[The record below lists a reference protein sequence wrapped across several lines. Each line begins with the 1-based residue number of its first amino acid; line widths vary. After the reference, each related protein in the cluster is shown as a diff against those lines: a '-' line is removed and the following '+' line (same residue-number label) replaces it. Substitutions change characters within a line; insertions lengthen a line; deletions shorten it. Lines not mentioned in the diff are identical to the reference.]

1 MATHPHPHAQGPG
14 HPGTRSGAHDA
25 PAEPFEILIEGG
37 LADDRTLVT
46 VHGDTFGMFDR
57 LGDILPPHLGRHGL
71 FHEGTRYLSRLQL
84 AMWRTRPALLSSSVR
99 EEDGMLVVHLTNPD
113 IRAEGAW
120 SMIRHSVHLERRIR
134 LEDGLCTMDLTL
146 RSYGRDRLVLPLDL
160 HFGADFTDIFEVRG
174 AIRPRRGTLLPAEI
188 GTDSVRLRYLG
199 LDHAERAMRLRFSM
213 PPLAAHASCLRYEIL
228 LEPDTTVP
236 LSFTVECQTT
246 HPPRDHPI
254 RREAPPPDLWR
265 GEVSA
270 SQAGFDA
277 WLRRSYSD
285 LAMMTTCTTHGP
297 FPYAGVPWF
306 ATPFGRDS
314 LITAYEVLW
323 LAPGMARGVLRF
335 LAAHQA
341 LEDDP
346 SRDAEPGKI
355 LHEMR
360 AGEMAALGEV
370 PFGLYYGSVD
380 ATPWFLILAAA
391 YLERTGDH
399 DLVRDLWPA
408 LERALGWMDGPGD
421 PDGDGFLEYRRRAPK
436 GLVNQGWRDSSDA
449 NMHADGSLAEGP
461 LALCEVQAYAYAA
474 RLGMAQVARALGHG
488 DVADR
493 ETRRAGDLRRAFQK
507 AYWQESLG
515 TYALALD
522 GNKRP
527 CAVRSS
533 SAGHALFTGI
543 ASEEQ
548 ARVLAQTLLSGDHF
562 SGWGIC
568 TLARSAVR
576 FNPMSYHNGSV
587 WPHDNA
593 LIGFGLARHGHT
605 AGVERIL
612 TALFEASRSLEAS
625 RLPELMC
632 GFQRQQG
639 EAPTLYPVACS
650 PQAWAAGSVFLLLQ
664 ALLGLTIHAESR
676 QVRLNRPRLPP
687 FLNALT
693 IRHLRVGEGEID
705 LLFERADGEVVVRVL
720 RRTAALDLVMT
731 S

>member
-1 MATHPHPHAQGPG
+1 MATQEVPVH
-14 HPGTRSGAHDA
+14 
-25 PAEPFEILIEGG
+25 PFEILIEGG
-37 LADDRTLVT
+37 LTDDRTLVT
-46 VHGDTFGMFDR
+46 VRGDTFGMFDR

-99 EEDGMLVVHLTNPD
+99 EEDGILVVHLTNPD
-113 IRAEGAW
+113 IREEGAW
-120 SMIRHSVHLERRIR
+120 SMIRHSIHLERRIR

-146 RSYGRDRLVLPLDL
+146 RSFGRDRLVVPLGL
-160 HFGADFTDIFEVRG
+160 HFAADFTDIFEVRG
-174 AIRPRRGTLLPAEI
+174 AIRPRRGTLLPAET
-188 GTDSVRLRYLG
+188 GEDSVRLRYLG
-199 LDHAERAMRLRFSM
+199 LDHVERAMCLRFSM
-213 PPLAAHASCLRYEIL
+213 RPVAALSSCLRYEIV
-228 LEPDTTVP
+228 LEPHTDVN
-236 LSFTVECQTT
+236 LSFTVECQAV
-246 HPPRDHPI
+246 HPPGGDHPQ
-254 RREAPPPDLWR
+254 RRETLPPDLWR
-265 GEVSA
+265 GEISA
-270 SQAGFDA
+270 SQTGFDA

-323 LAPGMARGVLRF
+323 LAPGIARGVLRF

-346 SRDAEPGKI
+346 QRDAEPGKI
-355 LHEMR
+355 LHEQR

-380 ATPWFLILAAA
+380 STPWFLILAAA
-391 YLERTGDH
+391 YLERTGDF
-399 DLVRDLWPA
+399 DLMRELWPA
-408 LERALGWMDGPGD
+408 LERALAWMDGPGD
-421 PDGDGFLEYRRRAPK
+421 LDGDGFLEYRKRSPL

-449 NMHADGSLAEGP
+449 NMHADGALASGP

-474 RLGMAQVARALGHG
+474 RLGMVQVARALGHN
-488 DVADR
+488 DVAER
-493 ETRRAGDLRRAFQK
+493 EERRAADLQRAFQK
-507 AYWQESLG
+507 AYWLEDLG

-522 GNKRP
+522 GDKRP
-527 CAVRSS
+527 CEVRSS
-533 SAGHALFTGI
+533 CAGHALFTGI
-543 ASEEQ
+543 ASPEQ

-593 LIGFGLARHGHT
+593 LIGLGLARHGHT
-605 AGVERIL
+605 AAVERIL
-612 TALFEASRSLEAS
+612 TSLFEASRAIEGA

-650 PQAWAAGSVFLLLQ
+650 PQAWAAGSVFLLIQ
-664 ALLGLTIHAESR
+664 ALLGLTIHAEAR

-693 IRHLRVGEGEID
+693 IRHLRVGEGEMD
-705 LLFERADGEVVVRVL
+705 LLFERAEGEVVVRVL
-720 RRTAALDLVMT
+720 RRTAALDLVVI